1 MHIFGCIIVT
11 NAVVYRS
18 VLLSKVDFMR
28 VLLAFCA
35 VCCGLFPGFAVVAG
49 SAHNSAGSGV
59 EFYGKGG
66 ATRGGDDEFSFGGEI
81 LFYGW
86 GGRAVLPKFSAGA
99 GSVGSFGDSIK
110 AEGRVSKDLG
120 WNGDCDFI
128 GNLSF
133 EYVADSGV
141 LYGADFQLLV
151 PEVGSAVE
159 GEGKAIVNRGSR
171 VFVLTPYGRFSLGY
185 QEGVESVVSS
195 PKSHRNV
202 FDDFVRGQDPTLMKY
217 KLPMLKGDFF
227 AHGEGWWWLRGAAL
241 LYPGLYS
248 ESVFR
253 ENSLVDYYGVDE
265 YSRHYSRYFANNLPF
280 RLSYQSPTFVGVRFG
295 LSYSPTGYNSELFR
309 GYYYEDSLQR
319 EEEQWRLVG
328 ELGDVENADRDG
340 VRRGSVGGVG
350 VPVADQPPASV
361 GSPGGSVVGVSRTI
375 LTDDVLYAP
384 AYKNVVSAALSAER
398 SFHIGGEEIK
408 VGAAFAAEWAPAIG
422 VSKSYGDIAPVG
434 GFCALAAVGMS
445 ASVEVGGVDFGFGYG
460 HLGNSGY
467 PRGPLVGSTINWGRG
482 KTDPAWRP
490 SSYLVMGAGYG
501 SGPFRAELSYFTSV
515 KGGYVSSAEVDDFG
529 VRVSYDLYG
538 SVDVHCALFAQL
550 HRVSVEYDFARGFV
564 GKGWADSHLSYDF
577 DVLMSGV
584 RLVF

>member
-1 MHIFGCIIVT
+1 
-11 NAVVYRS
+11 
-18 VLLSKVDFMR
+18 MR

-35 VCCGLFPGFAVVAG
+35 VCCGLFPSLVVLAG
-49 SAHNSAGSGV
+49 PTHDSAGGEV
-59 EFYGKGG
+59 KFYGKGG
-66 ATRGGDDEFSFGGEI
+66 TTRSGDDEFSFGGEI

-86 GGRAVLPKFSAGA
+86 GGRAMLPKFSAGA
-99 GSVGSFGDSIK
+99 GSIGSFRDSVK
-110 AEGRVSKDLG
+110 AEGRISKDLG

-128 GNLSF
+128 GNMSF

-151 PEVGSAVE
+151 PEVGGAVE

-227 AHGEGWWWLRGAAL
+227 SHGEGWWWLRGAAL

-253 ENSLVDYYGVDE
+253 ENSVVDYYGVDE

-280 RLSYQSPTFVGVRFG
+280 RLSYQSPTLFGVRFG

-309 GYYYEDSLQR
+309 GYYYEDSLHG
-319 EEEQWRLVG
+319 EEEQWRFIDEVG
-328 ELGDVENADRDG
+328 DANQGG
-340 VRRGSVGGVG
+340 VRRKSVKGGG
-350 VPVADQPPASV
+350 DTPADQ
-361 GSPGGSVVGVSRTI
+361 SPGNVGASNESAVGVSRTI
-375 LTDDVLYAP
+375 LADDVLYAP
-384 AYKNVVSAALSAER
+384 AYRNVVSAALSAER
-398 SFHIGGEEIK
+398 SFYIRGEEVK
-408 VGAAFAAEWAPAIG
+408 VGAAFAAEWAPAAGI
-422 VSKSYGDIAPVG
+422 SRSYGDVAPVG

-467 PRGPLVGSTINWGRG
+467 PRGPLVGSTVDWSRG

-490 SSYLVMGAGYG
+490 SSYLVMGVGYG
-501 SGPFRAELSYFTSV
+501 SGPVRAELSYFTSV

-529 VRVSYDLYG
+529 VRVSYDLYR
-538 SVDVHCALFAQL
+538 SIDVRCALFAQL

-564 GKGWADSHLSYDF
+564 GKGWVDSHLSYDF